1 MSLNETNNLNTLN
14 ICICKEIIF
23 AYLHLQGN
31 YLNYLLNLL
40 IFSKAKQIFGSFSK
54 AEKKFEYLLNPSYS
68 NNALALALIIS
79 LTRPPISD
87 TFDNAVARLT
97 AT

>member
-40 IFSKAKQIFGSFSK
+40 IFSKAKQIFVSFSK
-54 AEKKFEYLLNPSYS
+54 AEKKYLLNQSYS
-68 NNALALALIIS
+68 NNALALALIKS